1 MVTASNLSNSDETAQ
16 PVILRSW
23 NKSSARRA
31 KERRDRRFPMQRIER
46 FITRLCPDNWF
57 SAFAST
63 HAQST
68 FWFAKQRTYQRW
80 GSVSFPGC
88 HKEIPPAETQHESC
102 AIERCSKHWHVKTL
116 WRFLYTP
123 ILFRERFRTSSAVWV
138 VASADASV
146 LMNCSLPHYH
156 LTQFHRLGQNSM
168 VKEMLTGFPMQKWHS
183 SKGLRRKQP
192 PPGLLRSHQ
201 AFPPQSLTLGVHQ
214 ITCFT
219 AQMCTTMPNYVQ
231 ISSGLPSSDSSHS
244 SSRRTPI
251 PSFQR
256 IIAKAHHHTGGVR
269 SLIWGTSCC
278 HAERDRLRCLR
289 IGLEH
294 LHLCNPEV
302 SWKRKHLATL
312 KTAVCMSLY
321 GAEYWKWSKSW
332 SIRFWN
338 GCPIALTSTPDLRTD
353 TGRQWISWCID
364 VPDLQMLN
372 NWTHTSLQ
380 PSRLFDPSMPVPWC
394 TLVHWGSGSAYLA
407 CLLASSDPES
417 HPKVG
422 FESVSGFGFRVSS
435 IEINF
440 RCRFRVSGFGFRC
453 LKPTFAV
460 GFGFR
465 VSSIETH
472 FRCRFRVSGFGF
484 RSSKPT
490 YSRFRVSVFGF
501 RSALG
506 KLSLQSR
513 FRVSGFGFRSVLGK
527 VSLQSRFRVS
537 GFGFRSVLEKLSL
550 QSRFRVSGFAVWN
563 QL

>member
-31 KERRDRRFPMQRIER
+31 KERRDRRFSMQRIER

-68 FWFAKQRTYQRW
+68 FWFTKQWTYQRW

-102 AIERCSKHWHVKTL
+102 VIERCSKHWYVKTL

-168 VKEMLTGFPMQKWHS
+168 VKEMLRGFPMQKWHS

-219 AQMCTTMPNYVQ
+219 AQMCTTMPNCVQ

-244 SSRRTPI
+244 SRRTPI
-251 PSFQR
+251 PSFQL
-256 IIAKAHHHTGGVR
+256 IAKAHHHTDGVR
-269 SLIWGTSCC
+269 SLIWGTSYC

-338 GCPIALTSTPDLRTD
+338 GCPIALTFLPRFTNWHRQTMDLVVHWRAWSANVEQLNTNI
-353 TGRQWISWCID
+353 TSAQPSLWPINACALVHFGALGLWVGLPGLLPLGTALFLLRRWCVPVAFSAWQWIQ
-364 VPDLQMLN
+364 LQREL
-372 NWTHTSLQ
+372 TT
-380 PSRLFDPSMPVPWC
+380 
-394 TLVHWGSGSAYLA
+394 A
-407 CLLASSDPES
+407 
-417 HPKVG
+417 
-422 FESVSGFGFRVSS
+422 
-435 IEINF
+435 
-440 RCRFRVSGFGFRC
+440 
-453 LKPTFAV
+453 
-460 GFGFR
+460 
-465 VSSIETH
+465 
-472 FRCRFRVSGFGF
+472 
-484 RSSKPT
+484 
-490 YSRFRVSVFGF
+490 
-501 RSALG
+501 
-506 KLSLQSR
+506 
-513 FRVSGFGFRSVLGK
+513 
-527 VSLQSRFRVS
+527 
-537 GFGFRSVLEKLSL
+537 
-550 QSRFRVSGFAVWN
+550 
-563 QL
+563 